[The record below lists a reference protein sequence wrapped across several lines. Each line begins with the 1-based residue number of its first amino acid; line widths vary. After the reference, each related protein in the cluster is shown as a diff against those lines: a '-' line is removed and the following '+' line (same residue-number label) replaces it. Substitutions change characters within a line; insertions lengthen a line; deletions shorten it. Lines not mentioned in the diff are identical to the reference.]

1 MVLDVTL
8 RIASEMITALR
19 TWWQDSRTFGSPQAR
34 RRQVAA
40 LCYRQTRKGK
50 RILLITSRR
59 SGRWIV
65 PKGWPING
73 LHDSNAALREA
84 WEEAGVKHAK
94 VTDTPIGSFEYD
106 KFRSNGDVT
115 PVQAQVYAAEVH
127 KLEDAYP
134 EDHQR
139 IRRWFTPDEAA
150 HVVSEPQLKE
160 MLLRL

>member
-1 MVLDVTL
+1 MLGVTF
-8 RIASEMITALR
+8 RIESEMITALK
-19 TWWQDSRTFGSPQAR
+19 TWWQDSRTFGSPQTR
-34 RRQVAA
+34 HRQVAA

-73 LHDSNAALREA
+73 LNDSNAALQEA

-139 IRRWFTPDEAA
+139 IRRWFTPDQAA